1 MASRILII
9 DDEES
14 MHEILSAVLKS
25 MGHEV
30 ASALDA
36 LQGTARAQQLWPEL
50 IILDFEMPGGGGDAV
65 FQRLRANERLS
76 SVPVLFLSSLPL
88 GSQVLKVPVSRNV
101 RFMKKPVDLPELQR
115 LVTELL
121 APPKHA

>member
-1 MASRILII
+1 MGNRILII
-9 DDEES
+9 DDDQS
-14 MHEILSAVLKS
+14 MHDIVGAVLKS

-30 ASALDA
+30 ESALDGA
-36 LQGTARAQQLWPEL
+36 QGTMKAQQLWPDL
-50 IILDFEMPGGGGDAV
+50 IVLDFEMPGGGGEVV
-65 FQRLRANERLS
+65 FERLRANERLS

-88 GSQVLKVPVSRNV
+88 MKQVTRVEVSRNV
-101 RFMKKPVDLPELQR
+101 RFLNKPVDLAELRR